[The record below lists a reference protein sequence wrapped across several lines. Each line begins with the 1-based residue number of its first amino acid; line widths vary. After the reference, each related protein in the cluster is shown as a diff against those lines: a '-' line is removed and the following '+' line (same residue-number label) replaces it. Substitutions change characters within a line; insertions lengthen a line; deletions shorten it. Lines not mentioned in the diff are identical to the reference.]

1 MVSSSRGE
9 SVWHVSVLSNGFL
22 KLPWLESSSAYTCRC
37 HQLPGPSS
45 AEAGAAERK
54 RNGSRNEQA
63 RPSAQN
69 PPPEPP
75 FLPTYRQTNTKAIQ
89 SNRPPATP
97 PNQPEKEHHTRC
109 TTPELLA
116 NPGREEKPKNQKHK
130 TMEML
135 FGERWL
141 GG

>member
-54 RNGSRNEQA
+54 RNGSRNEQGLKIIL
-63 RPSAQN
+63 PS
-69 PPPEPP
+69 
-75 FLPTYRQTNTKAIQ
+75 LPTVGRTPKQ
-89 SNRPPATP
+89 SNPTGRRRRPQINLRKSTTLGAQLQNFWQTLGGRR
-97 PNQPEKEHHTRC
+97 NQKIKNIKQWKC
-109 TTPELLA
+109 YLA
-116 NPGREEKPKNQKHK
+116 NVG
-130 TMEML
+130 
-135 FGERWL
+135 
-141 GG
+141 